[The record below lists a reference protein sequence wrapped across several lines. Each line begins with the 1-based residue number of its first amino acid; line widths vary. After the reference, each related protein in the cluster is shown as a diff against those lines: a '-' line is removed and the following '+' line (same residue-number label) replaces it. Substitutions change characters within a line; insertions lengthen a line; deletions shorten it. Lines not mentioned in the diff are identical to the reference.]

1 MFTCTPIEQ
10 ALQLGSS
17 KYRPPLILGKQ
28 ITGGWGDGGG
38 ALTPRVHKLLYT
50 GGGRLLQANN
60 LIGLCSNLYSNLL
73 GLSTQGRFL
82 GVNGY
87 FTPPSA

>member
-28 ITGGWGDGGG
+28 ITGGGGG
-38 ALTPRVHKLLYT
+38 
-50 GGGRLLQANN
+50 GGGGGGVHWLHE
-60 LIGLCSNLYSNLL
+60 
-73 GLSTQGRFL
+73 STNSYIL
-82 GVNGY
+82 GVGDY
-87 FTPPSA
+87 YKLTIWLDYAVISTPIS